1 MQSELDEF
9 AAFYNEKHQ
18 GHKIEWSHTLGTVS
32 LRAHFAAGQKE
43 LSVSLYQAVILFLF
57 NDMVEIPFSDVKLHT
72 GIGMSTSSIRR
83 LYVSSRRLILSSTVS
98 PVNYRGWGTAMHAP
112 KLGLREEKSA
122 QETPRWKRR

>member
-72 GIGMSTSSIRR
+72 GIGMSMSFICRVH
-83 LYVSSRRLILSSTVS
+83 VSSRRVILSSTVP
-98 PVNYRGWGTAMHAP
+98 PVN
-112 KLGLREEKSA
+112 
-122 QETPRWKRR
+122 